1 MNGLTV
7 SDMHPKQTSN
17 LYNFDRKGNK
27 HIKPKDNNDT
37 HHTLA
42 NCQKPSPWYEENF
55 GLYKVVALNL
65 LPLSY
70 SFLSCI
76 VPSHRSLTLTEH
88 WTFSGIANWISSHSI
103 SSGCDSGDNY
113 CVL

>member
-1 MNGLTV
+1 MGLTV
-7 SDMHPKQTSN
+7 SDIQNKQATCIILTERVTN
-17 LYNFDRKGNK
+17 
-27 HIKPKDNNDT
+27 ITKPKDLMIPST
-37 HHTLA
+37 HWQIVKNPLHGMKKTLV
-42 NCQKPSPWYEENF
+42 
-55 GLYKVVALNL
+55 YKVVALNL

-88 WTFSGIANWISSHSI
+88 WTFSGIANWISSYSI